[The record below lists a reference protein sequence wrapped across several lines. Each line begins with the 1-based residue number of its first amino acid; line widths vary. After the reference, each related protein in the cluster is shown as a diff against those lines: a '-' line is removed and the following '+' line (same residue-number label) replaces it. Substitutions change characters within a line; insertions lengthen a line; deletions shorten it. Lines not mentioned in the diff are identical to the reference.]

1 MVYYFYEIKKLW
13 INHVVEYYER
23 KICLRI
29 KPRDLIE
36 KQNVDTDIKG
46 HWEKTPLHYACWKGH
61 LPIVEYLI
69 SKGADIEAE
78 DMDEATPLHYA
89 SEGSKADIVKYL
101 ISLGANKN
109 AKNIKD
115 KTPYDVAKN
124 NEIKNIILNVNA
136 NPK

>member
-1 MVYYFYEIKKLW
+1 MHAGKAIFQLS
-13 INHVVEYYER
+13 
-23 KICLRI
+23 
-29 KPRDLIE
+29 
-36 KQNVDTDIKG
+36 
-46 HWEKTPLHYACWKGH
+46 CWKGH